1 MTFDPDKALI
11 KARESVHGFY
21 MDGPSEAESRI
32 EHLERVVSALFRQ
45 ERKLKLERLMYK
57 CQHRLTWLSDYIDS
71 APYGEER
78 DVWEAKYDRCYKIYN
93 GCFNALE
100 VLNK

>member
-21 MDGPSEAESRI
+21 LDGPSEAESRI

-45 ERKLKLERLMYK
+45 ERKLKLERLMWKSRYK
-57 CQHRLTWLSDYIDS
+57 LMRYR
-71 APYGEER
+71 YGCNHDR
-78 DVWEAKYDRCYKIYN
+78 ADRWECLHLDCK
-93 GCFNALE
+93 GALE
-100 VLNK
+100 ELKK